1 MLPLTFA
8 VKFYS
13 TTVTVT
19 AKFHYFQIPHSSQN
33 YMYTLRS
40 NSNTYKFQ
48 DNWFTAKF
56 NYLQIHAT
64 LLQLWTTIFSQKT
77 IFLPW
82 ILPFVLTV

>member
-48 DNWFTAKF
+48 DN
-56 NYLQIHAT
+56 
-64 LLQLWTTIFSQKT
+64 
-77 IFLPW
+77 
-82 ILPFVLTV
+82 